1 MSSESETVPEATT
14 TTTSAAALMQ
24 PMEVAA
30 QSTPTTDVESLVES
44 APAIANKKWWKGG
57 KAWLALMAVF
67 VVLCAAIVTMY
78 ALSSPAADAQES
90 AQDKAFLTLQQL
102 GEDGVDDEDHR
113 AFDAAFDTFDINHDG
128 VLDADEF
135 TAFFAREMS
144 FSAEFERMDVDG
156 DDVLSYPETVAYVQ
170 QMGEIEAMR
179 DYLIESLSGVIA
191 AAFDF
196 EVEVGDAASLA
207 QFLEYVAVVAYFGTY
222 DTDIN
227 GYVRHDEFTAIAAQN
242 EFAAF
247 ASENERGVSRDA
259 FFDLL
264 YGDDEF
270 SWTGTAHEIYGE
282 HCEDTLRAWNEVEI
296 SAEMVRDVEITL
308 NPTQILRDIE
318 RAEPAQEEADPNAKV
333 IHPITMRM
341 IFQGVEPVLENAFK
355 RRLQGGTA
363 IKSNPFVGFPGFC
376 STPSQSAFCAMV
388 AGHM

>member
-1 MSSESETVPEATT
+1 MSTETESVPEATT
-14 TTTSAAALMQ
+14 TTASAAAVMQ

-30 QSTPTTDVESLVES
+30 ESKPTTDVESLVES
-44 APAIANKKWWKGG
+44 APESANKKWWKGG
-57 KAWLALMAVF
+57 KAWLALMAVL
-67 VVLCAAIVTMY
+67 VVLCAAIVTVY
-78 ALSSPAADAQES
+78 ALSSPAADAQDS

-113 AFDAAFDTFDINHDG
+113 AFDVAFETFDADHDG

-135 TAFFAREMS
+135 DAFFAREMS

-179 DYLIESLSGVIA
+179 DYLVDSLADAISA
-191 AAFDF
+191 DFDF

-227 GYVRHDEFTAIAAQN
+227 GYVHHDEFTAIAAQN
-242 EFAAF
+242 EFAAY
-247 ASENERGVSRDA
+247 ASEDEGGVSRDA

-270 SWTGTAHEIYGE
+270 SWAGAVHEMYGE
-282 HCEDTLRAWNEVEI
+282 HCEDTVRAWNAVEI

-308 NPTQILRDIE
+308 NPIQILRDAE
-318 RAEPAQEEADPNAKV
+318 RAETDFGF
-333 IHPITMRM
+333 RM
-341 IFQGVEPVLENAFK
+341 YQVYAAAYDFPSAFLIK
-355 RRLQGGTA
+355 RRRLGSDPDGGRSRWLA
-363 IKSNPFVGFPGFC
+363 FSKQKGA
-376 STPSQSAFCAMV
+376 SAAPKFSSK
-388 AGHM
+388 